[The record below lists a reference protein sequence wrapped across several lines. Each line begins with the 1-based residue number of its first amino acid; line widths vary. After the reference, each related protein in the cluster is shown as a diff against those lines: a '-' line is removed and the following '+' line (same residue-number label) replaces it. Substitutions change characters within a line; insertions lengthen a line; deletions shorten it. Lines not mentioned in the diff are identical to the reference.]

1 MPCVVTA
8 GVPTRN
14 ARGRH
19 RRLRVVGNGVLVERD
34 SGRVAAR
41 LRLLARDADAA
52 QVDEREVG
60 VGAAR
65 DGAHALGGKSVGERL
80 RVRDD
85 LAGVRLV
92 LGLLRLAQGDGLAAT
107 ACISGPPW
115 LKGNTALSIFWA
127 SSSVH
132 TIMPPRGPRRT
143 LCRERDDVGVRNR
156 RRDRLARDQA
166 DEGCVDEQA
175 RSHLVGDRP
184 ERSEIDQ
191 PGGYAVAP
199 QMIIFGA
206 CSLARSRTWS

>member
-1 MPCVVTA
+1 MTA
-8 GVPTRN
+8 DPISSGRGAVHVAHGPSDQARDLLHIALGHALCRDRRRADPN

-92 LGLLRLAQGDGLAAT
+92 LGLLRLAQGDGLGGNGMHQRAALAEGEHGLVDLLGELLGAHDHAAART
-107 ACISGPPW
+107 AQ
-115 LKGNTALSIFWA
+115 
-127 SSSVH
+127 
-132 TIMPPRGPRRT
+132 
-143 LCRERDDVGVRNR
+143 D
-156 RRDRLARDQA
+156 
-166 DEGCVDEQA
+166 
-175 RSHLVGDRP
+175 LV
-184 ERSEIDQ
+184 S
-191 PGGYAVAP
+191 
-199 QMIIFGA
+199 
-206 CSLARSRTWS
+206 